1 MQVCPQC
8 QSDRLVNNGSA
19 AGKPKK
25 QCQQC
30 GYQFTRTTPRGKPLT
45 TKINAVLLY
54 LSGIS
59 MNRIAF
65 LLRVSAQAVLNWI
78 RTFAQQYQEKPEP
91 TGRSIILELDEMWH
105 YVKKKRQKLWIWKA
119 LDQDTG
125 QLLDWECGR
134 RDKATLKK
142 MVDRLA
148 SWDVKVYCTD
158 QWGTYASVIPQDKL
172 VQSNTTTHD
181 IERNHCRQRH
191 WFGRFQRKSIIVSKS
206 KEMVDL
212 TMALFARFWVNG
224 NQDELL
230 SLLG

>member
-1 MQVCPQC
+1 MAMRVCPQC

-59 MNRIAF
+59 MNRIAS
-65 LLRVSAQAVLNWI
+65 LLHVSAQAVLNWI
-78 RTFAQQYQEKPEP
+78 RTFAQKFQEKPAP

-105 YVKKKRQKLWIWKA
+105 YVKKKRLKLWIWKA
-119 LDQDTG
+119 LDCDTG

-134 RDKATLKK
+134 RDKTTLVTRRNETG
-142 MVDRLA
+142 M
-148 SWDVKVYCTD
+148 W
-158 QWGTYASVIPQDKL
+158 
-172 VQSNTTTHD
+172 
-181 IERNHCRQRH
+181 ERPTSH
-191 WFGRFQRKSIIVSKS
+191 
-206 KEMVDL
+206 
-212 TMALFARFWVNG
+212 A
-224 NQDELL
+224 
-230 SLLG
+230 

>member
-25 QCQQC
+25 PCQPC

-54 LSGIS
+54 LSGLS

-65 LLRVSAQAVLNWI
+65 RLRVSAQAVLNWI
-78 RTFAQQYQEKPEP
+78 RTFAQKYQEKPEP

-119 LDQDTG
+119 
-125 QLLDWECGR
+125 
-134 RDKATLKK
+134 
-142 MVDRLA
+142 
-148 SWDVKVYCTD
+148 
-158 QWGTYASVIPQDKL
+158 
-172 VQSNTTTHD
+172 
-181 IERNHCRQRH
+181 
-191 WFGRFQRKSIIVSKS
+191 
-206 KEMVDL
+206 
-212 TMALFARFWVNG
+212 
-224 NQDELL
+224 
-230 SLLG
+230 

>member
-8 QSDRLVNNGSA
+8 QSDQLVNNGSA
-19 AGKPKK
+19 AGKPQK

-78 RTFAQQYQEKPEP
+78 RTFAQKYQEKPEP

-125 QLLDWECGR
+125 QLLGWEW
-134 RDKATLKK
+134 A
-142 MVDRLA
+142 
-148 SWDVKVYCTD
+148 
-158 QWGTYASVIPQDKL
+158 P
-172 VQSNTTTHD
+172 
-181 IERNHCRQRH
+181 
-191 WFGRFQRKSIIVSKS
+191 
-206 KEMVDL
+206 
-212 TMALFARFWVNG
+212 
-224 NQDELL
+224 
-230 SLLG
+230 

>member
-19 AGKPKK
+19 AGKPQK

-78 RTFAQQYQEKPEP
+78 RTLAQTYQEKPEP
-91 TGRSIILELDEMWH
+91 TGRGIILE
-105 YVKKKRQKLWIWKA
+105 R
-119 LDQDTG
+119 G
-125 QLLDWECGR
+125 LLATFGDAGAAQNAAPPQRGECHLSHLA
-134 RDKATLKK
+134 RD
-142 MVDRLA
+142 
-148 SWDVKVYCTD
+148 SP
-158 QWGTYASVIPQDKL
+158 IPQL
-172 VQSNTTTHD
+172 TTCRGDTRPIPHHRRHD
-181 IERNHCRQRH
+181 TRH
-191 WFGRFQRKSIIVSKS
+191 
-206 KEMVDL
+206 
-212 TMALFARFWVNG
+212 
-224 NQDELL
+224 
-230 SLLG
+230 

>member
-65 LLRVSAQAVLNWI
+65 RLRVSAQAVLNWI
-78 RTFAQQYQEKPEP
+78 RTFAQKYE
-91 TGRSIILELDEMWH
+91 RS
-105 YVKKKRQKLWIWKA
+105 
-119 LDQDTG
+119 
-125 QLLDWECGR
+125 
-134 RDKATLKK
+134 
-142 MVDRLA
+142 
-148 SWDVKVYCTD
+148 
-158 QWGTYASVIPQDKL
+158 
-172 VQSNTTTHD
+172 QSPRG
-181 IERNHCRQRH
+181 E
-191 WFGRFQRKSIIVSKS
+191 
-206 KEMVDL
+206 
-212 TMALFARFWVNG
+212 A
-224 NQDELL
+224 L
-230 SLLG
+230 SLSWMRCGIMCSRNGINSGSGRP